1 MNETVRTLG
10 LAAILV
16 AVTFSWMALRT
27 ARIPPSS
34 PERLISELRFMQTGS
49 LLLVLVAGAYLGFAA
64 AAAGRPGTG
73 VDVMLAVGF
82 LVTGAV
88 VLTRDPPKGLTILAL
103 AFVAHALVDILH
115 RPGLLP
121 SDIAPRW
128 YAVGCATLSVYL
140 GALSY
145 LPLLRR

>member
-1 MNETVRTLG
+1 MNETVRALG

-27 ARIPPSS
+27 ARIPTSS
-34 PERLISELRFMQTGS
+34 PERLISELRFMQMGS

-73 VDVMLAVGF
+73 LDVMLAVGF

-88 VLTRDPPKGLTILAL
+88 VLTRDPPEGLTILAL

-128 YAVGCATLSVYL
+128 YAAGCATLNIYL

-145 LPLLRR
+145 LPILRR